1 VLSISYAT
9 YGERLAQGTL
19 GPLVSGRPCPA
30 SGCGGRLV
38 LTEKSANR
46 GAVLPGK
53 GGFCFERTRVGV
65 ARCRGG
71 SGKSHWHRVL
81 PAELVHGK
89 VYSVPCMEAA
99 VSKCV
104 KENRSLRRAVGE
116 FGRYAPHFSTL
127 HGWIGGL
134 GRYARMRE
142 TPEEGMPFGTL
153 LAKTRRAGLP
163 DAEPAFRMPVRIS
176 GERWRVK
183 ARGEC
188 LEAVAKLLRAARAVF
203 PFERYPLSA
212 WVSRAAGFRRAAPV
226 RWWSAPG
233 RTCIRHHPGPPDRL
247 SSPPKARPP

>member
-1 VLSISYAT
+1 V
-9 YGERLAQGTL
+9 GEARGL
-19 GPLVSGRPCPA
+19 GIEDQVAAVDGEPSPVSPR
-30 SGCGGRLV
+30 
-38 LTEKSANR
+38 E
-46 GAVLPGK
+46 
-53 GGFCFERTRVGV
+53 
-65 ARCRGG
+65 
-71 SGKSHWHRVL
+71 
-81 PAELVHGK
+81 ELVHGK

-104 KENRSLRRAVGE
+104 KENRSLRGAVGE

-134 GRYARMRE
+134 GRYALMRE
-142 TPEEGMPFGTL
+142 TPEEAMPFGTL

-176 GERWRVK
+176 CERWRVE

-212 WVSRAAGFRRAAPV
+212 WMSRAAGFRRAAPV
-226 RWWSAPG
+226 RWWAAPG
-233 RTCIRHHPGPPDRL
+233 RTRIRHGPGPPDQL
-247 SSPPKARPP
+247 SSPPKVRSP